1 LAGIRRTGAG
11 RRRPGVVRPEDDF
24 TRLRVGATAR
34 RPFDAEGTGHR
45 ADFLVYGF
53 ADAYTDAP
61 AGPAGEIDNA
71 DHLQFEV
78 GFTLGATETIRI
90 WRIPLPRLGFGY
102 RFGGD
107 GLSVY
112 RIVFGSPY

>member
-1 LAGIRRTGAG
+1 M
-11 RRRPGVVRPEDDF
+11 
-24 TRLRVGATAR
+24 
-34 RPFDAEGTGHR
+34 
-45 ADFLVYGF
+45 YGF